1 MVFISHSSKDV
12 NLVNHLNSLLTSL
25 GIKSED
31 IFCSSLEGQGVK
43 NGLRISDEIQKNMKK
58 SSLIIYVITQ
68 NFLKSTYCTNEL
80 GAGWILNDEKQLFIL
95 KAEDV
100 KNEELIGFINS
111 EYKYSLFDQ
120 AGISDLCDIVF
131 ELFNIKV
138 KVSTCNR
145 YIKNFLEN
153 AKEETAILV
162 DNLNKTNDEIL
173 KERINNLEKQY
184 ELLPVGAKA
193 IIADI
198 YFSYEGVRYYSL
210 SNGTVGSLESKLFL
224 HRTTN
229 VSTGFQLFAYELQPW
244 VINFINNNSIVKQE
258 LEKISKNKKNYIPNE
273 DDFNPFY

>member
-80 GAGWILNDEKQLFIL
+80 GAGWILNDEKRLFIL

-131 ELFNIKV
+131 ELFNISV
-138 KVSTCNR
+138 KISTCNR

-162 DNLNKTNDEIL
+162 DSLNKTNDEIL

-229 VSTGFQLFAYELQPW
+229 VSTGFHLFAYELQPW

-258 LEKISKNKKNYIPNE
+258 LEKISKNKKNDIPNE